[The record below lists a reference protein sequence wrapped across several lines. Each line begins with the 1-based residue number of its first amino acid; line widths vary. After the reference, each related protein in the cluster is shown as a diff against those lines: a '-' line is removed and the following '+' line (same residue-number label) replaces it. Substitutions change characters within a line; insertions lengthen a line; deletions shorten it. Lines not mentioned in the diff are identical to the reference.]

1 MVLRKKMASLVTR
14 DPISTVRTLQTG
26 LEDLQS
32 VPSHELGGE
41 VLHKQDKDLDGSFVP
56 SEGTDIEK
64 NDEHS
69 HALPALEDVDE
80 FESQAA
86 SVPNTSALETLVR
99 TACESLAVSTL
110 FSGNPS
116 AQVNALNASDDQ
128 QTCKEGSPSGVDGN
142 SESIDASS
150 SCSHNVLDQVSAE
163 DDAVFNAI
171 FGNGRDSAVADG
183 STEEACNLSLQET
196 PLDLTN
202 ENLSD
207 IGDAGD
213 AEGASEDL
221 ERRRASER
229 ERKRKPVRF
238 QSPDEDQKSKKKRKR
253 RLNPLLRVPRR
264 DPNAPFKCDLC
275 GSPYVINPTRRGN
288 RPKLS
293 THHPSPRHKVDP
305 ETGKTL
311 TLCNACGLSFDRPKK
326 ARKERLDPD
335 PEEKRKYQ
343 EEASQFAMSLVEG
356 LGDPDAS
363 RLSCPHFK
371 FRACGCLQS
380 YIVGDGTNA
389 QESRERASDMLQLLK
404 KAKELSSKKCYDTE
418 EVRTQSK
425 TSKRQESKNI
435 GLGNGQRKS
444 GEFEEFVLEKR
455 KYLRNEV
462 KLCERATQR
471 VLLYSNNFLHK
482 RLKTDPS
489 KPLRIERQKGK
500 AALGKLKLIED
511 LPKERCCVD
520 NCVMVSVT
528 SKFNEK
534 GLNGD
539 SNPDLCDASAVLYQL
554 RYQANWELLPFGL
567 IAQLVEI
574 YIGIA
579 EIGLTH
585 SNLLKQWR
593 DRAVSGQTEAR
604 RVLAE
609 MLTPSGGARSNCYKF
624 ISWVTGCSHST
635 IGRVNEQMKATGGDR
650 EPPSHGLIK
659 WWQQN
664 PKPKKPKTKPISQ
677 NQVNTETVHQ
687 VALQQIQQTL
697 PQVNILQAAVSSA
710 GLSAVMM
717 QPTASSGMAAL
728 STVNS
733 SQMAQTQ
740 LIPTVTLSNGTIQV
754 QPAPIQIQ
762 TTQAIQ
768 VPQVQVQVHQQ
779 LQQQQLQYQQQIQQ
793 LQYQQIQLQ
802 QQQQQLQQQLQQTQQ
817 LQHQATQQLQ
827 AHAIVHQVQPV
838 QQIQTST
845 TQPQQPTQAQQTSS
859 QQQQQRQQN
868 TQPETATPQQTTQQ
882 PECQDTEGN
891 VTMTM
896 ATSNTLP
903 TVTLQGNLTAT
914 QATPLNT
921 ESLFATDAFH
931 ILSAVQ
937 PQVVTLPVSPQ
948 STVAQAVPV
957 TLIQTS
963 NGQQGL

>member
-1 MVLRKKMASLVTR
+1 MASLVTR
-14 DPISTVRTLQTG
+14 DSISTVRTLQTG

-86 SVPNTSALETLVR
+86 GVPNTSALETLVR

-128 QTCKEGSPSGVDGN
+128 QTCKDGSPSGVDGN

-163 DDAVFNAI
+163 DDVVFNAI

-213 AEGASEDL
+213 AEGAAEDL
-221 ERRRASER
+221 EKRRASER

-343 EEASQFAMSLVEG
+343 EDASQFAMSLVEG

-425 TSKRQESKNI
+425 TSKRSKNI

-520 NCVMVSVT
+520 NCVM
-528 SKFNEK
+528 
-534 GLNGD
+534 
-539 SNPDLCDASAVLYQL
+539 
-554 RYQANWELLPFGL
+554 
-567 IAQLVEI
+567 
-574 YIGIA
+574 
-579 EIGLTH
+579 IGLTH

-845 TQPQQPTQAQQTSS
+845 TQPQQPTQAQQAAS

-891 VTMTM
+891 VTITM

-914 QATPLNT
+914 QASPLNT

>member
-1 MVLRKKMASLVTR
+1 MASLVTR
-14 DPISTVRTLQTG
+14 DSISTVRTLQTG

-116 AQVNALNASDDQ
+116 AQVNALNASGDQ
-128 QTCKEGSPSGVDGN
+128 QTCKDGSPSGVDGN

-163 DDAVFNAI
+163 DDVVFNAI

-221 ERRRASER
+221 EKRRASER

-343 EEASQFAMSLVEG
+343 EDASQFAMSLVEG

-425 TSKRQESKNI
+425 TSKRSKNI

-520 NCVMVSVT
+520 NCVM
-528 SKFNEK
+528 
-534 GLNGD
+534 
-539 SNPDLCDASAVLYQL
+539 
-554 RYQANWELLPFGL
+554 
-567 IAQLVEI
+567 
-574 YIGIA
+574 
-579 EIGLTH
+579 IGLTH

-845 TQPQQPTQAQQTSS
+845 TQPQQPTQAQQTAS

-891 VTMTM
+891 VTITM

-914 QATPLNT
+914 QASPLNT

>member
-1 MVLRKKMASLVTR
+1 
-14 DPISTVRTLQTG
+14 
-26 LEDLQS
+26 
-32 VPSHELGGE
+32 
-41 VLHKQDKDLDGSFVP
+41 
-56 SEGTDIEK
+56 
-64 NDEHS
+64 
-69 HALPALEDVDE
+69 
-80 FESQAA
+80 
-86 SVPNTSALETLVR
+86 
-99 TACESLAVSTL
+99 
-110 FSGNPS
+110 
-116 AQVNALNASDDQ
+116 
-128 QTCKEGSPSGVDGN
+128 
-142 SESIDASS
+142 
-150 SCSHNVLDQVSAE
+150 
-163 DDAVFNAI
+163 
-171 FGNGRDSAVADG
+171 
-183 STEEACNLSLQET
+183 
-196 PLDLTN
+196 
-202 ENLSD
+202 
-207 IGDAGD
+207 
-213 AEGASEDL
+213 
-221 ERRRASER
+221 
-229 ERKRKPVRF
+229 
-238 QSPDEDQKSKKKRKR
+238 
-253 RLNPLLRVPRR
+253 
-264 DPNAPFKCDLC
+264 
-275 GSPYVINPTRRGN
+275 
-288 RPKLS
+288 
-293 THHPSPRHKVDP
+293 
-305 ETGKTL
+305 
-311 TLCNACGLSFDRPKK
+311 
-326 ARKERLDPD
+326 
-335 PEEKRKYQ
+335 
-343 EEASQFAMSLVEG
+343 
-356 LGDPDAS
+356 
-363 RLSCPHFK
+363 
-371 FRACGCLQS
+371 
-380 YIVGDGTNA
+380 
-389 QESRERASDMLQLLK
+389 MLQLLK

-425 TSKRQESKNI
+425 TSKRSKNI

-520 NCVMVSVT
+520 NCVM
-528 SKFNEK
+528 
-534 GLNGD
+534 
-539 SNPDLCDASAVLYQL
+539 
-554 RYQANWELLPFGL
+554 
-567 IAQLVEI
+567 
-574 YIGIA
+574 
-579 EIGLTH
+579 IGLTH

-845 TQPQQPTQAQQTSS
+845 TQPQQPTQAQQTAS

-891 VTMTM
+891 VTITM

-914 QATPLNT
+914 QASPLNT